1 MEETKDLNGLKKT
14 IVMPCILSIALMWLM
29 AAHPEDN
36 PVQPADPTPAD
47 TTLTAYE
54 ETIPGTLVSFDMIP
68 VEPGI
73 VSMPGEDGDVEV
85 EVGPFWMSATEV
97 TWDAYDIF
105 AYQLDLTETERAA
118 HADAVS
124 RPSRPYQAPDY
135 GFGHQGYAAICVT
148 YHAAE
153 QYTRWLS
160 EKTGHKY
167 RLATE
172 AEWAYAAR
180 AGASE
185 TAPSAENLDAAAWH
199 KGNSD
204 DKTEAVGTKA
214 PNAWGFYDMLGNVTE
229 WVTGMDEKPVTMG
242 GSYKNNG
249 DELTY
254 YFRAKQ
260 TRKWNE
266 TDPQIPKSRWWLSDG
281 SFVGFRI
288 VREP

>member
-1 MEETKDLNGLKKT
+1 MAFRKGFA
-14 IVMPCILSIALMWLM
+14 ALAGITFVITLLAGAWTY
-29 AAHPEDN
+29 PRFGN
-36 PVQPADPTPAD
+36 PDVDRSGAFPAD
-47 TTLTAYE
+47 TLSAYE
-54 ETIPGTLVSFDMIP
+54 ESIPGTLVTFQMIP
-68 VEPGI
+68 VEQG
-73 VSMPGEDGDVEV
+73 VVTMPGEDGDTEV
-85 EVGPFWMSATEV
+85 TVGPFWMSATEV

-105 AYQLDLTETERAA
+105 AYQLDLSESERLA

-124 RPSRPYQAPDY
+124 RPSKPYEAPDY

-160 EKTGHKY
+160 EKTGHNY

-180 AGASE
+180 AGAD
-185 TAPSAENLDAAAWH
+185 TDAPTSGSLDELAWH
-199 KGNSD
+199 AGNAG
-204 DKTEAVGTKA
+204 DKAQAVGSKSA
-214 PNAWGFYDMLGNVTE
+214 NAWGFYDMLGNVSE
-229 WVTGMDEKPVTMG
+229 WVTGMDGKPVTMG
-242 GSYKNNG
+242 GSYKNAG

-254 YFRAKQ
+254 YFSARQ

-266 TDPQIPKSRWWLSDG
+266 TDPQIPKSRWWLSNG
-281 SFVGFRI
+281 PFVGFRI